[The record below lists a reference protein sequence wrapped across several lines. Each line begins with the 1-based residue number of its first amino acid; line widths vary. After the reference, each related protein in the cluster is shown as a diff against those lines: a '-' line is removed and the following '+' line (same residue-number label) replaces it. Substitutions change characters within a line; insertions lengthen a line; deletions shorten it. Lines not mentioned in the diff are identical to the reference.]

1 VGKRL
6 AGPDESCL
14 AITLASSHPT
24 IAQKSTKTEL
34 ISETAA
40 SGVGALPSLASLGW
54 LSPFGSRNGDTTREI
69 ERSAGA
75 RRTNPRS
82 QST

>member
-1 VGKRL
+1 VGRRI

-14 AITLASSHPT
+14 AITLASRAPAV
-24 IAQKSTKTEL
+24 AQKSTKIDL

-54 LSPFGSRNGDTTREI
+54 PSLFGSRKGKARREI

-75 RRTNPRS
+75 RHTKLTS